1 MDLKEYTKPLA
12 VAVKEKKTV
21 MNFDG
26 LLYLLGSI
34 PMFVLTLVLLGMN
47 FVIYAGS
54 GMTSVD
60 LVVNILRYLIPT
72 FLLPIGTAI
81 IIMLLDKKPIKPMI
95 KGLACYP
102 LFLGSWLLINFVCLF
117 KRNVKWEKIEHTR
130 SIKIDD
136 VGKTE
141 IVSQEVK

>member
-1 MDLKEYTKPLA
+1 
-12 VAVKEKKTV
+12 
-21 MNFDG
+21 
-26 LLYLLGSI
+26 
-34 PMFVLTLVLLGMN
+34 MFVLTLVLLGMN